1 MVRRGNI
8 VEAYEELGAFY
19 LGRRYEPETG
29 VTDEPI
35 LYDAKDLTTHAVC
48 VGMTGSGK
56 SGLGIAL
63 IEEAAIDGV
72 PVLVIDPKGDMGNLL
87 LTFPDLQPESFAPWI
102 DPADAAR
109 NGNTPAAQAKATAK
123 LWRDG
128 LASWNQDGDR
138 IGRFAAAAERVIYTP
153 GSTAGRPLSILQ
165 SFRAPGAAVLD
176 NPEILRERVQ
186 ATVSGLLALV
196 GVEADP
202 LRSREHI
209 LLANI
214 VEHHWRGGMDLD
226 LAGLIRAI
234 QSPPFQ
240 RLGVLE
246 LDAFFPAPDRMSLA
260 LALNNLLASP
270 GFSAWSEGE
279 PLSIPNLLYAQD
291 GRPRVSI
298 LSIAHLNDAERI
310 SFVTLLL
317 GELIAWMRTQP
328 GSRSLRALLYMDEIY
343 GYFPPVAN
351 PPTKQPM
358 LTLLKQA
365 RAFGVGA
372 ILATQNP
379 VDLDYKGL
387 ANAGTWFIGRLQ
399 TQRDKERVLEG
410 LEGAAMAAGGRFN
423 RALMEQT
430 LAGLGS
436 RVFLL
441 HNVHEDA
448 PVLFHTRWVLSYLA
462 GPLTREQIRQLQPP
476 QSTTPQ
482 TVPTLMHRVE
492 EAAQEAETSSV
503 QRPILPA
510 GVEEGFLPAPP
521 NVQVARYRPALLAE
535 CTLHYSNRTAKVDE
549 WKTKTLLAM
558 LDEESASNPWETA
571 EPYDA
576 GFAALESEPAPRA
589 AFSEPPAVCLRA
601 PSYKRWEKMLKSE
614 LYRSHEIVLLRC
626 NELKL
631 LSEPG
636 ESESEFRGRLR
647 SALREQRDELL
658 EKLRKRYSPK
668 LARLEER
675 IRTAEQRVER
685 EQSQYREQQTQAAV
699 SVGATVLGALF
710 GRKLAS
716 SRNVGRAAS
725 TLRRAG
731 RVNREK
737 QDIALAEETLQARME
752 DLRDMEA
759 EFQDALEQ
767 VRDTAGADEL
777 ELQEVVVRPRKSD
790 IAIDR
795 FSFVW
800 VA

>member
-1 MVRRGNI
+1 MQS
-8 VEAYEELGAFY
+8 YEELGAFY
-19 LGRRYEPETG
+19 LGRRYDPAAG
-29 VTDEPI
+29 VTNEPI
-35 LYDAKDLTTHAVC
+35 LYDARDLTTHAVC

-87 LTFPDLQPESFAPWI
+87 LTFPGLNADDFAPWI

-109 NGNTPAAQAKATAK
+109 NGNTLAAQAKATAQ

-128 LASWNQDGDR
+128 LASWDQDGAR
-138 IGRFAAAAERVIYTP
+138 IARFAAAAERVIYTP
-153 GSTAGRPLSILQ
+153 GSTAGRPLSILK
-165 SFRAPGAAVLD
+165 SFRAPGPGVVE

-186 ATVSGLLALV
+186 STVSGLLALV
-196 GVEADP
+196 GVNADP

-234 QSPPFQ
+234 QQPPFQ

-246 LDAFFPAPDRMSLA
+246 LDAFFPAGDRMSLA
-260 LALNNLLASP
+260 LTLNNLLASP
-270 GFSAWSEGE
+270 GFAAWGEGE
-279 PLSIPNLLYAQD
+279 PLSIPELLYAKD

-298 LSIAHLNDAERI
+298 LSIAHLNDAERT

-387 ANAGTWFIGRLQ
+387 SNAGTWFIGRLQ

-410 LEGAAMAAGGRFN
+410 LEGAAMAAGGGFDRDT
-423 RALMEQT
+423 MEKT

-462 GPLTREQIRQLQPP
+462 GPLTREQIRQLQPAVNPGP
-476 QSTTPQ
+476 QV
-482 TVPTLMHRVE
+482 VPTLLHRVPD
-492 EAAQEAETSSV
+492 EAAAAPAKSA
-503 QRPILPA
+503 QRPLLPA
-510 GVEEGFLPAPP
+510 AAGESFLPAPP
-521 NVQVARYRPALLAE
+521 NVQVPRYRPALLAE
-535 CTLHYSNRTAKVDE
+535 CTLHYSNRQANVDT
-549 WKTKTLLAM
+549 WKTITLLAP
-558 LDEESASNPWETA
+558 LDEDSTARPWEHA
-571 EPYDA
+571 EPYPN
-576 GFAALESEPAPRA
+576 GFADVEPEPAPRA
-589 AFSEPPAVCLRA
+589 TFGEPPAACLKA
-601 PSYKRWEKMLKSE
+601 ASYPRWEKMLKTE
-614 LYRSHEIVLLRC
+614 LYRQHPLEVLRC
-626 NELKL
+626 TELKL
-631 LSEPG
+631 VSDPG
-636 ESESEFRGRLR
+636 ETENAFRGRLR
-647 SALREQRDELL
+647 NALREQRDVEV
-658 EKLRKRYSPK
+658 EKLRRKYAPK

-675 IRTAEQRVER
+675 IRTAEQRVQR
-685 EQSQYREQQTQAAV
+685 EESQYREQQTQAAV

-716 SRNVGRAAS
+716 RGNVGRAAS

-737 QDIALAEETLQARME
+737 QDIARAEETLQARAE
-752 DLRDMEA
+752 ELQDMEA
-759 EFQDALEQ
+759 EFQEALEA
-767 VRDTAGADEL
+767 VRTGDGADEL
-777 ELQEVVVRPRKSD
+777 ELTTVTVRPRKSD
-790 IAIDR
+790 IAVDR

-800 VA
+800 MV